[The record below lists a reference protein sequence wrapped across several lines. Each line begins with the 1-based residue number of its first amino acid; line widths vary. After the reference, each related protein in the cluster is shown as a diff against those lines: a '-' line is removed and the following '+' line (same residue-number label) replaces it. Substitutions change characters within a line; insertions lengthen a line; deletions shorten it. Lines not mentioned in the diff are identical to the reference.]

1 MVLPY
6 QPGGTAARGTHIVLF
21 CGIYS
26 GTECVIILTE
36 RMPTAAALADKP
48 LIESKVK
55 LAELIP
61 CPTSHA
67 LFLKIFE
74 NRCDDDQEK
83 IAEVPLTAV
92 L

>member
-1 MVLPY
+1 
-6 QPGGTAARGTHIVLF
+6 
-21 CGIYS
+21 
-26 GTECVIILTE
+26 
-36 RMPTAAALADKP
+36 MPTAAALADKP

-67 LFLKIFE
+67 LFLKRFE